1 MGKIIY
7 AKETPKLTV
16 KIIDGETNEVLFEIP
31 NRNPLNV
38 GELFSDV
45 YVSEIIKKNNLNP
58 NIIRVLVI
66 GDFYKQK
73 N

>member
-1 MGKIIY
+1 MGKINY

-45 YVSEIIKKNNLNP
+45 YISEIIKKNNLNP

>member
-1 MGKIIY
+1 MGKINY